1 MQTSNLIN
9 LCSQLQPIGN
19 ELVLLEFWQKYPEI
33 KLIKMNLDEKTEKTT
48 SSPSNCLSEL
58 DRQQVATIL
67 AALRHW
73 QSLEQSQ
80 RSAYPQF
87 SVDGTEPLNNEAID
101 QLCEQINFTW
111 QQFVPFVLDDFGDR
125 EDQVKGKVA
134 LSSSGIELLVDGYGT
149 HSMEPG
155 YGSQVYIEY
164 YEKEL
169 MVLVWADINQE
180 DPTHTIS
187 LQGALESHRK

>member
-1 MQTSNLIN
+1 MT
-9 LCSQLQPIGN
+9 
-19 ELVLLEFWQKYPEI
+19 LE
-33 KLIKMNLDEKTEKTT
+33 TENIEETI
-48 SSPSNCLSEL
+48 SSSSNCLLGL
-58 DRQQVATIL
+58 DRQQVATVL

-73 QSLEQSQ
+73 QSVEQSQ

-87 SVDGTEPLNNEAID
+87 STDSIEPLDNEAIE

-111 QQFVPFVLDDFGDR
+111 QQIVPFVLDDPGDR

-134 LSSSGIELLVDGYGT
+134 LSSSGIEIFAEGYGT
-149 HSMEPG
+149 HGMEPR
-155 YGSQVYIEY
+155 YGSPVYIEY

-169 MVLVWADINQE
+169 RVLVWADINQE

-187 LQGALESHRK
+187 LQGALESRLE